1 MAKGIAN
8 KINGVI
14 NPVGHQED
22 ENIAYEAQHGEIKA
36 TPKIP
41 LFEKIKGTVTVKNP
55 LDPLEEKSFSA
66 TLIKKR
72 KAKTDKLIEVDTAT
86 GEIVKTEIAVGE
98 DVFSIEADA
107 PFAQK
112 PVVVKKS
119 DVDMAALQAVFPVED
134 YFYDKNYFVV
144 EIENLQYV
152 LPYFYERGAGLDSIQ
167 LRSLLDVEFWTLQ
180 DSMRAVLRSGYIG
193 LVGGYGKI
201 HRYYRLFDK
210 TNASFTMNR
219 MMEVFSKIEY
229 TLHPEDR
236 FKNDG
241 YYINFTNEYSDG
253 TEYDFQAVLWW
264 YDVEFVKT
272 LQGGN
277 EADQALELLDYLYVK
292 GKIWSE
298 TNPPEQK
305 YPLLNSNNVRFG
317 GACGFYKYHNEG
329 MWYEAHSPVFT
340 QSDGWDDS
348 EVMERYFYGAHDL
361 MTKISQQTGVP
372 FRFYT
377 INENKMYVIE
387 RQFLNNQ
394 YFASR
399 YVIPIH
405 KIDELIARGVLI
417 GARGSKYAY
426 QTNDTQ
432 RYLALNH
439 PVEYDES
446 KGYVHFGEYDLYTDD
461 WFTIVGKTTQEYSS
475 GAYNSD
481 TKTFFSDNIFYYMQI
496 TKHLGAG
503 AIERVAISN
512 YFSLQNNVIG
522 GSQAMAS
529 AVKRFASV
537 GFANISTISLDTE
550 SPRTI
555 EVGWKTKT
563 QYLVSGTIPSNLL
576 AYLQEGV
583 LGKNY
588 NGKNYE
594 CDIADINAY
603 FDPAIDF
610 ISGARKIDGRITPQ
624 SVLAQTKS
632 EDRLLL
638 LRELLSYSEYH
649 DDFAG
654 SYVSF
659 VSSIMSYD
667 LKRSALEESFD
678 LTTLKLQID
687 GNVISVPIQNP
698 AIVEL
703 KQMAQAV
710 YQKLK
715 AEASTN
721 IPESCARYAAYQV
734 FASNASRLDISLWSV
749 EHKLMDYDSDAID
762 DYYYIVFAYNGQTIS
777 TYSYDHING
786 TAPLYDNDKL
796 PIDCSSLPAAAEE
809 TPYQTDEAVAVMQ
822 NFVFNLDGSVEF
834 DISFESLETG
844 EPIAKPDFVKYIN
857 LNNGVALFGGE

>member
-14 NPVGHQED
+14 NPVEHQED

-72 KAKTDKLIEVDTAT
+72 KAKTDKFLEVDTAT

-98 DVFSIEADA
+98 DIFSIEVDT

-119 DVDMAALQAVFPVED
+119 DVDMVALQAVLPVED
-134 YFYDKNYFVV
+134 YFYDKDYFVV

-152 LPYFYERGAGLDSIQ
+152 LPYFYERGVGLNYSQ
-167 LRSLLDVEFWTLQ
+167 LRSLLDVEIWTLQ
-180 DSMRAVLRSGYIG
+180 DSVRAVLRSGYIG

-201 HRYYRLFDK
+201 PRYYRLFDK

-236 FKNDG
+236 FKDDG

-253 TEYDFQAVLWW
+253 TKYDLQAVLW
-264 YDVEFVKT
+264 YDVEFVKA
-272 LQGGN
+272 LQNGD
-277 EADQALELLDYLYVK
+277 ETDQALELLDYLYIE
-292 GKIWSE
+292 GRTWSE
-298 TNPPEQK
+298 TNPPENK
-305 YPLLNSNNVRFG
+305 YPLLNDNNIQFG
-317 GACGFYKYHNEG
+317 GACGFYKEYNE
-329 MWYEAHSPVFT
+329 MRYQPYSPVFT
-340 QSDGWDDS
+340 QSDGWENS
-348 EVMERYFYGAHDL
+348 EVMERYFYGAYDL
-361 MTKISQQTGVP
+361 MQKISQQTGVP
-372 FRFYT
+372 FLFHY
-377 INENKMYVIE
+377 ISENKMYVAG
-387 RQFLNNQ
+387 LSLLVNK
-394 YFASR
+394 
-399 YVIPIH
+399 IPLE
-405 KIDELIARGVLI
+405 KVDELIARGVLI
-417 GARGSKYAY
+417 GTRGSKYAS
-426 QTNDTQ
+426 QTDDTQ

-446 KGYVHFGEYDLYTDD
+446 KGYVHFGVYELYTDE
-461 WFTIVGKTTQEYSS
+461 WFTIVEKTTREYSS
-475 GAYNSD
+475 EAYNSD
-481 TKTFFSDNIFYYMQI
+481 TKTLLVDNIFYYMQI

-503 AIERVAISN
+503 AIERVAMGN
-512 YFSLQNNVIG
+512 YFSLQNNTISGNVMP
-522 GSQAMAS
+522 SV
-529 AVKRFASV
+529 VKRFASV
-537 GFANISTISLDTE
+537 GFVNIPTISLDIE

-563 QYLVSGTIPSNLL
+563 QYLISGALKLMSDHIDYARS
-576 AYLQEGV
+576 GII
-583 LGKNY
+583 GKNF

-594 CDIADINAY
+594 FDIVDIQNYEDVNTY

-624 SVLAQTKS
+624 AVLTHS
-632 EDRLLL
+632 IWHPRGVEERLLL
-638 LRELLSYSEYH
+638 LIGLLSYSEYH

-659 VSSIMSYD
+659 VSNIMGYD
-667 LKRSALEESFD
+667 LKRSALEENFD
-678 LTTLKLQID
+678 LTTLKFEID
-687 GNVISVPIQNP
+687 GNVISVPMQNP

-715 AEASTN
+715 SEASTHF
-721 IPESCARYAAYQV
+721 PESCAKYAAYQV
-734 FASNASRLDISLWSV
+734 FASNVSRLDISLWSIGHV
-749 EHKLMDYDSDAID
+749 LMEYHEDWHSRFYYD
-762 DYYYIVFAYNGQTIS
+762 GQLIS
-777 TYSYDHING
+777 TYVYSINDSVFFLFNASG
-786 TAPLYDNDKL
+786 YHPVNCTLT
-796 PIDCSSLPAAAEE
+796 AAEE